1 MKKQTKKNIVNYGLK
16 IAVVLGVI
24 GTITSIPKENSVV
37 NKVVLSSVT
46 LLVGVAQY
54 IVADELV
61 KVLFD
66 E

>member
-46 LLVGVAQY
+46 LLVGGAQY

-61 KVLFD
+61 KNLFD

>member
-46 LLVGVAQY
+46 LLVNGAQY

-61 KVLFD
+61 KCLFY

>member
-46 LLVGVAQY
+46 LLVGGAQY

>member
-46 LLVGVAQY
+46 LLVGGAQY

-61 KVLFD
+61 KCLFN